1 MLYSTKAQWDKSDGS
16 GNPCPVEEAY
26 LEVHYSTNGVLPLEP
41 HVDNVVE
48 TVTFNEEVR
57 PETVNDTIIISYLMI
72 NLLAGAETTAVP
84 LRSVFYY
91 ILQQPAVWARLRQGL
106 DTIVKDKIKPVTWR
120 DARLSPYLEVV
131 MREATRMLPGVA
143 MNLERYVPEGGL
155 VIPPVPTSGGNRND
169 APAAVAENGIIRR
182 RRRRVL
188 ARALAGGGGA
198 GAAVPCTTDSNERG
212 GPAFGAGARVCIGK
226 NLALLQAYEAVA
238 TLVVRYDIELAEP
251 TSQWRITNS
260 WFPRQEDGL
269 DGRLNGR
276 AGGH

>member
-1 MLYSTKAQWDKSDGS
+1 MKKSD
-16 GNPCPVEEAY
+16 
-26 LEVHYSTNGVLPLEP
+26 
-41 HVDNVVE
+41 
-48 TVTFNEEVR
+48 

-169 APAAVAENGIIRR
+169 APAAVAENGMFFPAGTIVGINPYVMACNTSVYGADVDVFWPEHWQGVEEPEPPYHVQLIAMNAADLRSA
-182 RRRRVL
+182 L
-188 ARALAGGGGA
+188 ARASASARTSRCCRRTRQSRRWSSAMTSSWRNRRRSGASPIAGSRDRRTAWTA
-198 GAAVPCTTDSNERG
+198 GSMGEQVATDSRTKSTYRVSIYSLLSMPRQRTRG
-212 GPAFGAGARVCIGK
+212 GP
-226 NLALLQAYEAVA
+226 
-238 TLVVRYDIELAEP
+238 P
-251 TSQWRITNS
+251 
-260 WFPRQEDGL
+260 
-269 DGRLNGR
+269 
-276 AGGH
+276 

>member
-1 MLYSTKAQWDKSDGS
+1 MKKSD
-16 GNPCPVEEAY
+16 
-26 LEVHYSTNGVLPLEP
+26 
-41 HVDNVVE
+41 
-48 TVTFNEEVR
+48 

-169 APAAVAENGIIRR
+169 APAAVAENGMFFP
-182 RRRRVL
+182 
-188 ARALAGGGGA
+188 AGTIVGINPYVMACNTSVYGA
-198 GAAVPCTTDSNERG
+198 DVDVFWPEHWQGVEEPEPPNERG